1 MECCSALRIVPRI
14 DCRGATVRRK
24 VSKSKSTTQ
33 GRKRQSKKSAAPTR
47 RVSKRPVLSGQAE
60 QPPHEG
66 FRPSDISDRK
76 VVEEAW
82 RMETERLQVA
92 LRGTSITVFHQG
104 SDLCY
109 KWVHNPIGMHDVS
122 ESIGKRDSQLLERK
136 EDWKM
141 IERIKSEVLRTG
153 VSYQGEMTLSIG
165 GDLRHYQMKIDPQ
178 RDAQGR
184 IAGIIGA
191 MHDLTEC
198 KGLQLALSAS
208 EARYRE
214 LAERLRPEL
223 PARTIELE
231 KRNAELT
238 RTAENVKTLCVR
250 LLQLWDAER
259 RRIAREMRDGSG
271 KMLTAIGLDLAT
283 LAEQAGRGEGARQ
296 SAPDFLRQVEETHQ
310 LVRMLHQEL
319 RLTSYLLH
327 PPLLDEVGLSS
338 ALRWY
343 AKGVAQRSGIA
354 IDFQIS
360 DDFGRLS
367 RALELTLFRV
377 VQESLT
383 NIHRHSGSK
392 RAAIRMSRDAGI
404 IALQVEDSGKG
415 IPPEQLAAVQSGASG
430 FGIRAMRERLRPFGG
445 QLEITSNGG
454 GTEVQVKIPQASLP
468 EWSRSNRC
476 WP

>member
-1 MECCSALRIVPRI
+1 M
-14 DCRGATVRRK
+14 RRT
-24 VSKSKSTTQ
+24 VSKSKSTAQ
-33 GRKRQSKKSAAPTR
+33 GRKRSKKAAAPTR
-47 RVSKRPVLSGQAE
+47 RVSKRPVLSGKAG
-60 QPPHEG
+60 QPPHERM
-66 FRPSDISDRK
+66 RPSDISDRK
-76 VVEEAW
+76 AVEEAW
-82 RMETERLQVA
+82 RMETEQFQVA
-92 LRGTSITVFHQG
+92 LRGTSITVFNQG
-104 SDLCY
+104 SDLRY
-109 KWVHNPIGMHDVS
+109 KWMHNPIGMHDVS
-122 ESIGKRDSQLLERK
+122 ESVGKRDSHLLERK
-136 EDWKM
+136 EDWEM

-165 GDLRHYQMKIDPQ
+165 GDLRHYQVKIDPQ

-184 IAGIIGA
+184 IAGITGA
-191 MHDLTEC
+191 MHDLTEY
-198 KGLQLALSAS
+198 KRLQLALSAS

-214 LAERLRPEL
+214 LAEHLDPEL
-223 PARTIELE
+223 PARTLELE

-238 RTAENVKTLCVR
+238 RKAEHVKTLCVR

-259 RRIAREMRDGSG
+259 RRIARELQDGSG

-283 LAEQAGRGEGARQ
+283 LAEQARGEGARQ
-296 SAPDFLRQVEETHQ
+296 SAPDLLRQVEETHQ

-319 RLTSYLLH
+319 RMTSYLLH

-360 DDFGRLS
+360 NDFGRLS
-367 RALELTLFRV
+367 RALELTVFRV

-392 RAAIRMSRDAGI
+392 RAAVRMSRDAGI

-415 IPPEQLAAVQSGASG
+415 IPPEQLAVVQSGASG
-430 FGIRAMRERLRPFGG
+430 FGIRAMRERLHPFGG

-454 GTEVQVKIPQASLP
+454 GTQVQVRIPQASLP
-468 EWSRSNRC
+468 EGSRSNRC